1 MKKMYE
7 IKDNIFVKIDLADYK
22 EKILNALKNRI
33 EIVNKRGGADD
44 GDCNCFYLLA
54 SAIIEEHVE
63 TVLTRLCGD
72 ISNDSFWIKTEP
84 LVEELQEDLYQYAK
98 NLI

>member
-22 EKILNALKNRI
+22 KEVLSALQNRIQHVNKEHKTDDSDCECFYVLACKIAQERVETALSYLCGKILNL
-33 EIVNKRGGADD
+33 
-44 GDCNCFYLLA
+44 
-54 SAIIEEHVE
+54 
-63 TVLTRLCGD
+63 
-72 ISNDSFWIKTEP
+72 SFWLHTEP